1 MLSSYHRDTPNGEKM
16 KRKILPIIIMA
27 TAILFL
33 SGCASIPKNAEA
45 VTGFRLSRYVG
56 TWYEIARTDNKYEKN
71 LENVSATYSLSS
83 GGIKVVNKGYDA
95 AVKEWKT
102 VEGKASFRGDDSIGE
117 LKVSFFGPYYAGYNI
132 IKLSDDYSYAMVIG
146 ESTDYLWILSRE
158 KTIPKDVLDDFLATA
173 KQIGVDTD
181 NLIWVHQD

>member
-1 MLSSYHRDTPNGEKM
+1 M
-16 KRKILPIIIMA
+16 KRKILPIMA
-27 TAILFL
+27 TIVAILL
-33 SGCASIPKNAEA
+33 LAGCASIPKNAQA

-71 LENVSATYSLSS
+71 LNNVSATYTLAA
-83 GGIKVVNKGYDA
+83 GGIKVENKGYDESK
-95 AVKEWKT
+95 KEWKT
-102 VEGKASFRGDDSIGE
+102 VEGKASFRGDNSIGE

-132 IKLSDDYSYAMVIG
+132 VRLSDDYSYAMVTG
-146 ESTDYLWILSRE
+146 ESTDYLWILSKE
-158 KTIPKDVLDDFLATA
+158 KTIPQDVLDDFLATA